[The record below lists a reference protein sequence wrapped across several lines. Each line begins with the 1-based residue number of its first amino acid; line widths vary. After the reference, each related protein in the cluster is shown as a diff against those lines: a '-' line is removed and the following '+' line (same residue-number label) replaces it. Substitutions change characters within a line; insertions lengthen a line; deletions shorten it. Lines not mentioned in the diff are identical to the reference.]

1 MLALQLVLV
10 WVGVPSTTPRN
21 SGEPSKINYNPET
34 SKKPSSA
41 ALQLLVELIG
51 LVGDWSRHNTAG
63 NSSKLTQV
71 SQYCQDYKQQSR

>member
-51 LVGDWSRHNTAG
+51 LVGD
-63 NSSKLTQV
+63 
-71 SQYCQDYKQQSR
+71 